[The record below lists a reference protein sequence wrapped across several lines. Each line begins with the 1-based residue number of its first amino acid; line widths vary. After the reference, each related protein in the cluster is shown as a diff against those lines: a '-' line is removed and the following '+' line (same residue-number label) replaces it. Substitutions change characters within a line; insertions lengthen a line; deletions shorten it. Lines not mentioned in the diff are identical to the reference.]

1 MSNVQTGIEN
11 AQDAL
16 DIVLKDLAVLES
28 NHSKEILSYEK
39 GSASTTSRR
48 VRKSAKAVSNAN
60 TKEGL
65 CALIME
71 SLRAL
76 KAHGIEA
83 IEHKA
88 LSKNYSATDVMNKM
102 VFGEIAKIGEPE
114 EDWDTTTRG
123 TVFVKSSSV

>member
-28 NHSKEILSYEK
+28 NHSKEILAFEK
-39 GSASTTSRR
+39 GSANTSSRR
-48 VRKSAKAVSNAN
+48 VRKSSKVSNAN
-60 TKEGL
+60 SKEGL

-88 LSKNYSATDVMNKM
+88 LSKNYSATDVLNKM
-102 VFGEIAKIGEPE
+102 VFAEIAKIGEPN
-114 EDWDTTTRG
+114 EDWDSTTRG